1 MRSFM
6 TITALALLLTA
17 SSGVQAQDRDEAD
30 RSPGALAA
38 EGLATVL
45 QALDLFIQSI
55 PQYEPPE
62 LTEEG
67 DIILRRKREEAEPVP
82 QPPSR
87 SDDRITI

>member
-1 MRSFM
+1 MRNLM
-6 TITALALLLTA
+6 TATVLALLLAA
-17 SSGVQAQDRDEAD
+17 STGVQAQDRDGAD

-38 EGLATVL
+38 EGLETL
-45 QALDLFIQSI
+45 FQALDLFIQSI

-82 QPPSR
+82 LSPPQ
-87 SDDRITI
+87 SDSQITI

>member
-6 TITALALLLTA
+6 TATVLALLLA
-17 SSGVQAQDRDEAD
+17 APIDVQAQERDEAD

-38 EGLATVL
+38 EGLETL
-45 QALDLFIQSI
+45 FQALDLFIQSI

-67 DIILRRKREEAEPVP
+67 DIILRRKREQPKPVP
-82 QPPSR
+82 QSPSP